1 MTYFVKHCFFEITN
15 LTLWRAHSSLPEL
28 EVHERVEVKTE
39 TREDKW
45 AVDLV
50 NTYTQLA
57 KISRGEME
65 REIKVFGYPFDLGT
79 MVTGIVDQLEYCSQ
93 DGSLIMLELKTRRQH
108 SMPGPEQRKS
118 HDLQLMLYK
127 NLLDQL
133 TQGQADWFFLLQEM
147 RLDML
152 MPLSLGPLQYIREL
166 GLDGFFTPSPAHPNT
181 LTLGQVTTGVG
192 SLVVGLDL
200 PPVTTLLL
208 QYEHQSTGDVIGVEL
223 VLHEENWAK
232 KIAGASL
239 EFWQGER
246 EAAGVDIEDAWKC
259 HSCQFQDVCVKRLA
273 QLVSLSRI
281 KQLPSEIFS

>member
-1 MTYFVKHCFFEITN
+1 MWH
-15 LTLWRAHSSLPEL
+15 AHSSLPEL
-28 EVHERVEVKTE
+28 EVHEKVEVKTE

-57 KISRGEME
+57 TISRGGME
-65 REIKVFGYPFDLGT
+65 REIKVFGYPFGLGT
-79 MVTGIVDQLEYCSQ
+79 MVTGIVDQLEYCAQ

-108 SMPGPEQRKS
+108 SVPGPEQRRS

-152 MPLSLGPLQYIREL
+152 MPLSLGPLQYIRQL
-166 GLDGFFTPSPAHPNT
+166 GLDGFFTPSPSHPNT
-181 LTLGQVTTGVG
+181 LTLGQLTTGVG

-223 VLHEENWAK
+223 VLHEENWAR

-259 HSCQFQDVCVKRLA
+259 HSCQFQDVCVKRLS

>member
-1 MTYFVKHCFFEITN
+1 MWH
-15 LTLWRAHSSLPEL
+15 AHSSLPEL
-28 EVHERVEVKTE
+28 EVHEKVEVKTE

-57 KISRGEME
+57 TISRGGME
-65 REIKVFGYPFDLGT
+65 REIKVFGYPFSLGT
-79 MVTGIVDQLEYCSQ
+79 MVTGIVDQLEYCAQ

-108 SMPGPEQRKS
+108 SVPGPEQRRS

-152 MPLSLGPLQYIREL
+152 MPLSLGPLQYIRQL
-166 GLDGFFTPSPAHPNT
+166 GLDGFFTPSPSHPNT
-181 LTLGQVTTGVG
+181 LTLGQLTTGVG

-223 VLHEENWAK
+223 VLHEENWAR

-259 HSCQFQDVCVKRLA
+259 HSCQFQDVCVKRLS